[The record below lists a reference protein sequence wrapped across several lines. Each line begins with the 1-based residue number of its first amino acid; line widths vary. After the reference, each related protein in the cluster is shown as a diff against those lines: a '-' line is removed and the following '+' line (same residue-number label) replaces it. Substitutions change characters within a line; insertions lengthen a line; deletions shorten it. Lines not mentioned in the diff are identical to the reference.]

1 MRLPRPSLATP
12 TTMLILKLLLTPCLI
27 LAVSLA
33 ARVGGHRVSG
43 WLTSLPLIAAPIA
56 AVLLIEQGTDFLVR
70 ASVANLVSLP
80 AIAVYI
86 AVFALVARRRGWAAS
101 LFAGWASFIVC
112 AIPLSFL
119 PFGPVAGLAM
129 TWVALAVA
137 YRLLPRPEGARIPAT
152 VPRIEIAFRMGAAV
166 ALMLVITYGAEVF
179 GARVSGAL
187 MAFPIGGSVLPAF
200 TRALHGAE
208 ATRQLMRG
216 FTLGMFGFP
225 VFVFVL
231 AVGLPHANPVL
242 VFVASLTGVLAVQF
256 LVALATNRGWV
267 R

>member
-1 MRLPRPSLATP
+1 
-12 TTMLILKLLLTPCLI
+12 MLILKLLLTPFLI
-27 LAVSLA
+27 YAVSLA
-33 ARVGGHRVSG
+33 ARVWGHRVSG

-56 AVLLIEQGTDFLVR
+56 AVLLVEQGTDFVVR
-70 ASVANLVSLP
+70 ASVATLVSLP

-86 AVFALVARRRGWAAS
+86 AVFALVARRHGWAAS
-101 LFAGWASFIVC
+101 LFSGWSAFITC

-119 PFGPVAGLAM
+119 PVGPYAGLAM
-129 TWVALAVA
+129 TWAALAVA
-137 YRLLPRPEGARIPAT
+137 YRLLPRPDGARIPVT
-152 VPRIEIAFRMGAAV
+152 VPRVEIAFRMGAAV

-225 VFVFVL
+225 VFVFAL
-231 AVGLPHANPVL
+231 AIGLSHAHPVA
-242 VFVASLTGVLAVQF
+242 VFAVSLAGVLAVQF

-267 R
+267 H